1 MSSEVSEVLNTLGEK
16 FGLFVDWSQQNVQP
30 YIEDLMQ
37 RVVQYNLAIN
47 ICWLVVSTILF
58 VIGII
63 SISRIIKRVRSV
75 DGIPIDEEP
84 IAVATAVISF
94 FGIIIGITMIPISIG
109 YIFQCLY
116 LPEMV
121 FIEELKS
128 LMK

>member
-47 ICWLVVSTILF
+47 ICRLVVSTILF
-58 VIGII
+58 VIGTIF
-63 SISRIIKRVRSV
+63 ISRIIKQVRSA
-75 DGIPIDEEP
+75 DGISIDEEP
-84 IAVATAVISF
+84 IAVATAMLSI
-94 FGIIIGITMIPISIG
+94 FGIFIGVIMIPISIG
-109 YIFQCLY
+109 KIFQCLY

-121 FIEELKS
+121 FIKELEMLLK
-128 LMK
+128 

>member
-58 VIGII
+58 VIGTIF
-63 SISRIIKRVRSV
+63 ISRIIKQVRSA
-75 DGIPIDEEP
+75 DGISIDEEP

-94 FGIIIGITMIPISIG
+94 FGIVIGITMIPISIAH
-109 YIFQCLY
+109 IFQCLY

-128 LMK
+128 LIK

>member
-1 MSSEVSEVLNTLGEK
+1 MSSEVSEVLKTLGEK

-58 VIGII
+58 VIGTIF
-63 SISRIIKRVRSV
+63 ISRIIKRVRSA
-75 DGIPIDEEP
+75 DGIPIDEES
-84 IAVATAVISF
+84 IAVATAILSI
-94 FGIIIGITMIPISIG
+94 FGILIGITMIPISIG
-109 YIFQCLY
+109 HIFQCLY
-116 LPEMV
+116 LPEIV

-128 LMK
+128 LIK